1 MKYMRRRRAEKRK
14 IIGDPKYNS
23 DLVSRFIAILMV
35 DGKKTIAENI
45 VYNALETLKEKTQEE
60 SPVKAL
66 NKAIDNVRPRL
77 EVKSRRVGGATY
89 QVPTDVIPARGV
101 SLAMR
106 WIRDYAR
113 NKKGK
118 PMDVKLAEELV
129 AAYKSE
135 GPAIKKRDETHKMA
149 EANRA
154 FSHLRW

>member
-1 MKYMRRRRAEKRK
+1 MRRRRAEKRQV
-14 IIGDPKYNS
+14 IADPKFNS

-35 DGKKTIAENI
+35 EGKKTIAETI
-45 VYNALETLKEKTQEE
+45 MYNALEVLREKTQEE
-60 SPVKAL
+60 SGIKAL
-66 NKAIDNVRPRL
+66 TKSLENARPRL
-77 EVKSRRVGGATY
+77 EVKARRVGGATY
-89 QVPTDVIPARGV
+89 QVPTDVSPARGV

-106 WIRDYAR
+106 WIRDFAR

-118 PMDVKLAEELV
+118 PMEVKLAEELI

-154 FSHLRW
+154 FSHLKW